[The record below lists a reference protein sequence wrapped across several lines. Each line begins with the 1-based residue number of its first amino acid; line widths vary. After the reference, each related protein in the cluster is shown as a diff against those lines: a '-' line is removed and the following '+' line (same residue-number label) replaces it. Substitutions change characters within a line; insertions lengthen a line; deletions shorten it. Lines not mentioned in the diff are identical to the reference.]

1 MTLRERLGALRETL
15 PEGGS
20 VVLTRAAL
28 DEMLADEPVEYTES
42 DRRADYTVA
51 EVAQRFGRAPQT
63 VRDWIKS
70 GKLRGYL
77 FNGREYRVT
86 RHALAEF
93 EESSDREEQSLS
105 LWRLPIW
112 VRGVESRGSPGSTV
126 GSRSTYKQEV
136 AGSNPASPIL

>member
-1 MTLRERLGALRETL
+1 MILRERLLTLRDTL

-28 DEMLADEPVEYTES
+28 DDRAALDEMLAHGPVEDTEG
-42 DRRADYTVA
+42 DRGPDYTVA
-51 EVAQRFGRAPQT
+51 EVAVRFDRSPQT

-93 EESSDREEQSLS
+93 EEKQRQGRAKPEPVATSDLGA
-105 LWRLPIW
+105 WRRVSGL
-112 VRGVESRGSPGSTV
+112 
-126 GSRSTYKQEV
+126 
-136 AGSNPASPIL
+136 

>member
-1 MTLRERLGALRETL
+1 MILRDRLLALRDTL

-28 DEMLADEPVEYTES
+28 DEMLVNEPAENSEP
-42 DRRADYTVA
+42 DNGPDYTVSEIA
-51 EVAQRFGRAPQT
+51 VRFDRAPQT

-93 EESSDREEQSLS
+93 EEKQRQGRETKPVATSDLGA
-105 LWRLPIW
+105 WRRVSGL
-112 VRGVESRGSPGSTV
+112 
-126 GSRSTYKQEV
+126 
-136 AGSNPASPIL
+136 